1 MAANGDYWVS
11 ALTADGL
18 IRVVAAR
25 TTQTVEE
32 ARRRHQTLPTAT
44 AALGRVLTATGIIAA
59 GMADGQR
66 VTVRIVGEGPLG
78 FVVADAKQRDAVRGY
93 VKQPRVDLPL
103 NADNKLDVAGAVGL
117 PGWLHIVRDLGL
129 REPYTGTTPL
139 VSGEIG
145 EDFTHYFAVSEQTPS
160 LVALGVLI
168 MPDQTVGAAG
178 GLLVQRLPGADE
190 HMADKLVA
198 NAGALS
204 AISRLIERGW
214 NPEDLIA
221 AALQGFEYN
230 VLERSPLRFQCDCSY
245 ERALGLLA
253 ALGREELA
261 AMVAKKEAAELSC
274 HFCGTRYQIPLQEL
288 VTLLQA

>member
-78 FVVADAKQRDAVRGY
+78 FVIADAKQRDAVRGY